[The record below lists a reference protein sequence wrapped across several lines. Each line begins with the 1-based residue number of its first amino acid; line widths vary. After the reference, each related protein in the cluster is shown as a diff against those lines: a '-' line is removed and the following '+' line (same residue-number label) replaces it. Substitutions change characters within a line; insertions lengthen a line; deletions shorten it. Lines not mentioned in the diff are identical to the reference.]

1 MSVKDWIQSA
11 TLIIWEKGSLIF
23 GSFASIPLAIAAIV
37 LNVMASEKQVEL
49 FLSVDQDDLTSI
61 ADG

>member
-1 MSVKDWIQSA
+1 MSTKDWLKSA
-11 TLIIWEKGSLIF
+11 DLTTWEKVSLLF

-49 FLSVDQDDLTSI
+49 FSSI
-61 ADG
+61 N